1 MTKIFLLA
9 VSLVLVATAMAQAQ
23 LQAFLPSDCL
33 TQARDNARGTAPDA
47 ELIGIVTP
55 GLALTVPVGGFNL
68 SVRLGMRL
76 NDGRSEGWAYAFRS
90 ASRDTVILV
99 PMVRAFVCVP
109 APVPGSDE
117 FGAFFTPTALPP
129 STLQGTPLLRA
140 LETDAAYRS
149 YRQAY
154 PDSVPNIA
162 ALSTSAI
169 ETPGFPVGTPFWFF
183 QFFGRNESE
192 NMTCFVHA
200 VEGTTNCVSVPLS
213 VVEATRSGAVA
224 LSPNPSQDVVLVHL
238 PDHWNGKNVTI
249 VIADVSGSIL
259 ARHIVQADVP
269 SVLLP
274 TRDLPSGGYNVVVHC
289 DGQYRTERLVV
300 VH

>member
-1 MTKIFLLA
+1 MTKNFLLA
-9 VSLVLVATAMAQAQ
+9 VALLLAATAIAQAQ

-47 ELIGIVTP
+47 ELVGIVTP

-109 APVPGSDE
+109 APVPGSDG
-117 FGAFFTPTALPP
+117 FGDLFSPTVLPA
-129 STLQGTPLLRA
+129 STLQGAPLLRA
-140 LETDAAYRS
+140 LETDAAYRT

-162 ALSTSAI
+162 ALSTAAI

-183 QFFGRNESE
+183 QFFGRSESE

-200 VEGTTNCVSVPLS
+200 VDGTANCVSVPLS
-213 VVEATRSGAVA
+213 VVEATQSGSIA
-224 LSPNPSQDVVLVHL
+224 LSPNPTQDVVLVHF
-238 PDHWNGKNVTI
+238 PQHWNGKNLSI
-249 VIADVSGSIL
+249 VVADASGSIH
-259 ARHIVQADVP
+259 ARYSVQADVP
-269 SVLLP
+269 SIQLP
-274 TRDLPSGGYNVVVHC
+274 TRDLPSGGYNVIVHC
-289 DGQYRTERLVV
+289 DGQYRTERLLV